1 MARGFLLP
9 ANVIESRL
17 KPLIFILCLL
27 PFAWLLWQL
36 WFALQGL
43 KSGLGPN
50 PFSQSNFFTGKWAL
64 RFLLLALAVT
74 PLRILTGWN
83 DFGRLRR
90 MLGLFAFFYALMH
103 LTSYVVIDH
112 FFDWATI
119 WKDILKRL
127 YITLGMAALLILLA
141 LAITSTNRMLRRLG
155 PKNWQRLHRLVYVA
169 AALGVTHFY
178 LLVKADKREPLVYI
192 AVLATLL
199 GFRLVRA
206 RWWRPS
212 QRR

>member
-1 MARGFLLP
+1 MAPGFLLSP
-9 ANVIESRL
+9 TVIDRRV
-17 KPLIFILCLL
+17 KPLVFVLCLL
-27 PFAWLLWQL
+27 PFAWLLGQL

-43 KSGLGPN
+43 PSKLGAN
-50 PFSQSNFFTGKWAL
+50 PFSESNFFTGKWAL
-64 RFLLLALAVT
+64 RFLLLTLAIT

-127 YITLGMAALLILLA
+127 YITLGMATILVLLPLT
-141 LAITSTNRMLRRLG
+141 ITSTNKMLRRLG

-169 AALGVTHFY
+169 GALAVTHFY

-192 AVLATLL
+192 AILAALL
-199 GFRLVRA
+199 GFRAARA
-206 RWWRPS
+206 RWWKIK
-212 QRR
+212 QR